1 MKKIVISGSVKL
13 EKEVNYWVNF
23 FEEKNYD
30 VIDYPRKIDKSRF
43 MELYPDIHKEF
54 FVNITNTN
62 VLFIMNTD
70 KDEKV
75 GYIGSETFA
84 ELTFGLSQKLIFN
97 KNIEIVLLKMPC
109 KEVQCYEEI
118 KLWLSFGW
126 IKLYE

>member
-1 MKKIVISGSVKL
+1 
-13 EKEVNYWVNF
+13 
-23 FEEKNYD
+23 
-30 VIDYPRKIDKSRF
+30 